1 MRWVFTTTV
10 VVTMLTTAGLY
21 GQALGKIVGTVTDS
35 AGALVPNAKV
45 TVVNDGTKFTR
56 VTATNGSGEY
66 VADSFPTG
74 SISVIVEQPGFE
86 KLVRSGIVLTALDT
100 ITVNLQL
107 QVGSTQQTVE
117 VQAEASMVQSQN
129 ATVSTLITNQQ
140 TLEMPLNERSFT
152 NLLQLS
158 AGASPTTPGMAA
170 SLTGYGMRA
179 NNAISLN
186 GATANNNGFLID
198 GLFDRQ
204 IWVNGLVMNP
214 PVDAIQETRIM
225 GTDYSAQYGNA
236 AGAVTVVLTKSGT
249 NAVHGTAYEYLRN
262 NVFDANTFFNNEAG
276 KPTPA
281 YRRNEFGGTVGG
293 PVIKNK
299 TFFFGDYQG
308 IRITQPTTTTDTIPS
323 LAQQQMVETGNFSA
337 LPITIYNPY
346 QTTTGTNGTTLRVPF
361 AGNIIPSQM
370 LDPAAVKI
378 MQLMPVPTSPAATN
392 NFTFDPEGTQEDN
405 QFDLRGDQNLG
416 VGDRIFVKY
425 SYDRTTGI
433 AAGVLP
439 VGQNPNNI
447 DIGEYLQGGG
457 PSYQRNWS
465 VTAGYT
471 KLLGPSM
478 LNEANV
484 GVLRNWLEIYNDD
497 TSHNTAT
504 SLGIPNIN
512 ISNLNGGI
520 PYLPI
525 SGFTAIGNSNSFP
538 EFTRVVDIPFQD
550 IFTKTK
556 GNHTIKVG
564 GSYTR
569 HRFDGHTSVAPRGQ
583 YAFQGAFT
591 SQIGASTSAAALS
604 DYALGASTGIE
615 RSEQFGSFG
624 LRLWDSSLFA
634 EDSWRPTTRLTLTY
648 GLRWELQAPPYEV
661 HNRWADL
668 NLFNP
673 AGPTFAVAG
682 TPTQDANGNCGR
694 ALICLD
700 KTAFA
705 PRLGLAYLLTKDQK
719 TVFRAG
725 FGESYFEANN
735 GGRMLHS
742 NPPMNIIQQYT
753 FATNLPPGILLSQGI
768 PLPVQPNLS
777 DPTQLTGLYSDF
789 NPHMKLSDSL
799 QMTSSIQRELAS
811 NLVLDVAYVR
821 TLTEGM
827 INALVGNQAI
837 PGPGVFNPRRPFYAE
852 NPVLGDVDFRTNYGM
867 AKYNAMQVKVTKRY
881 SFGLSANLAWTW
893 SHNMADT
900 MGANSSTR
908 PQNSL
913 CYSCEFGD
921 LPEDRRHMVVFNYVY
936 EIPAGT
942 GRRYL
947 NKGFLS
953 YVVGDWDVSNV
964 WTMYTGTHFGPSL
977 GTSVSNAL
985 AVSSIAPSER
995 PNLNGVPNLPSDQ
1008 RALNHWFNVSAFSSP
1023 AQYTWGDAGT
1033 GILVGPGYFS
1043 TDLAVHRNFPIKERY
1058 KVTFRAEAFNAFNRA
1073 NFTNPNATIGT
1084 TSAGVISGTQLAR
1097 QMQMSLRLAF

>member
-1 MRWVFTTTV
+1 MRRR
-10 VVTMLTTAGLY
+10 LTTAFGVTLLCATGVY
-21 GQALGKIVGTVTDS
+21 GQALGKIVGTVTDP
-35 AGALVPNAKV
+35 AGAVVPGAKI
-45 TVVNDGTKFTR
+45 TVVNEGTKFTR
-56 VTATNGSGEY
+56 VTSTNNSGQY

-74 SISVIVEQPGFE
+74 SVSVIAEQTGFE
-86 KLVRSGIVLTALDT
+86 RLIRTGIDLTALDT
-100 ITVNLQL
+100 ITIDLQL
-107 QVGSTQQTVE
+107 QVGSTQQTVQ
-117 VQAEASMVQSQN
+117 VSAEASMVQSQN
-129 ATVSTLITNQQ
+129 ATISTLISNQQ
-140 TLEMPLNERSFT
+140 TLEMPMNERSFT

-179 NNAISLN
+179 NNSVSLN

-204 IWVNGLVMNP
+204 VWVNGIVMNP
-214 PVDAIQETRIM
+214 PIDAIQETRIM
-225 GTDYSAQYGNA
+225 GTDYSAEYGNA

-249 NAVHGTAYEYLRN
+249 NEIHGTAYEYLRN
-262 NVFDANTFFNNEAG
+262 NAFDSNTFFNNSAG
-276 KPTPA
+276 RPTAA

-293 PVIKNK
+293 PIIKNK

-323 LAQQQMVETGNFSA
+323 LAAQQMVETGNFA
-337 LPITIYNPY
+337 NLGTTIYNPY
-346 QTTTGTNGTTLRVPF
+346 QTTTGANGVTQRVPF
-361 AGNIIPSQM
+361 AGNIIPAQM

-378 MQLMPVPTSPAATN
+378 MELMPTPSSAANTN
-392 NFTFDPEGTQEDN
+392 NYTFDPEGTQQDN
-405 QFDLRGDQNLG
+405 QFDVRGDQNLG
-416 VGDRIFVKY
+416 AGDRVFVKY
-425 SYDRTTGI
+425 SYDRTTGL
-433 AAGVLP
+433 AAGTLP
-439 VGQNPNNI
+439 VGQNPDKI
-447 DIGEYLQGGG
+447 DIGEYLTGGG

-465 VTAGYT
+465 ITAGYT
-471 KLLGPSM
+471 KLLGPTM
-478 LNEANV
+478 VNEANV

-525 SGFTAIGNSNSFP
+525 SGYTAIGNSNSFP
-538 EFTRVVDIPFQD
+538 EFTRAVDFPLQD
-550 IFTKTK
+550 IITKTK
-556 GNHTIKVG
+556 GNHTFKVG
-564 GSYTR
+564 GGYTR

-583 YAFQGAFT
+583 YSFGGAFT
-591 SQIGASTSAAALS
+591 SQIGLTTSATALG
-604 DYALGASTGIE
+604 DYALGASAGIE

-624 LRLWDSSLFA
+624 LRMWDASVFA
-634 EDSWRPTTRLTLTY
+634 EDAWRMTPRLTVTY
-648 GLRWELQAPPYEV
+648 GVRWELQAPPYEV
-661 HNRWADL
+661 HNRYANL

-682 TPTQDANGNCGR
+682 TPSQDANGNCGR

-705 PRLGLAYLLTKDQK
+705 PRLGLAYLLTKDGK
-719 TVFRAG
+719 TVFRSG
-725 FGESYFEANN
+725 YGESYFEANN

-753 FATNLPPGILLSQGI
+753 FPTNLAPGILLSQGI

-789 NPHMKLSDSL
+789 DPHMKLNASL
-799 QMTSSIQRELAS
+799 QITASIQREIAS
-811 NLVLDVAYVR
+811 NLFLDVAYVR
-821 TLTEGM
+821 TLTEDM
-827 INALVGNQAI
+827 TNAIVGNQAV
-837 PGPGVFNPRRPFYAE
+837 PGPGAFNPRRPFYAE

-867 AKYNAMQVKVTKRY
+867 AKYNAMQVKATKRY

-893 SHNMADT
+893 SHNMSDT

-921 LPEDRRHMVVFNYVY
+921 LPEDRRHMVVLNYVY
-936 EIPAGT
+936 ELPFGT
-942 GRRYL
+942 GRRYVS
-947 NKGFLS
+947 KGWAS
-953 YVVGDWDVSNV
+953 YVVGDWDISNI
-964 WTMYTGTHFGPSL
+964 WTMYTGMHFGPSL

-985 AVSSIAPSER
+985 AVSSIAPTER
-995 PNLNGVPNLPSDQ
+995 PNLSGNPNLPTDQ
-1008 RALNHWFNVSAFSSP
+1008 RTITHWFDVAAFSIP
-1023 AQYTWGDAGT
+1023 AEYTFGDAGT
-1033 GILVGPGYFS
+1033 GILVGPGYFD
-1043 TDLAVHRNFPIKERY
+1043 TDLAIHRNFPIKERY
-1058 KVTFRAEAFNAFNRA
+1058 KLTFRAEAFNTFNHA

-1084 TSAGVISGTQLAR
+1084 TSAGFVSGTYTAR
-1097 QMQMSLRLAF
+1097 QMQMALRLMF